1 MKSFLLTFS
10 LGCFLAM
17 PAAAAPTIEE
27 IIAQLEAQGYTDV
40 SVSRT
45 WLGRIRIEAESG
57 THEREIVFNQR
68 TGEILR
74 DFWEELDEEHKA
86 DASRASEDD
95 EDEASDDDEDQD
107 DSESEEDGDDD

>member
-1 MKSFLLTFS
+1 MTRKFFMTLC
-10 LGCFLAM
+10 LGCTLAM

-27 IIAQLEAQGYTDV
+27 IIAQLEAQGYADI

-45 WLGRIRIEAESG
+45 WLGRIRIEAESN

-74 DFWEELDEEHKA
+74 DFWEELDDEDRE
-86 DASRASEDD
+86 DSEDELNED
-95 EDEASDDDEDQD
+95 AGDEESDEEDEGDDEGED
-107 DSESEEDGDDD
+107 D

>member
-1 MKSFLLTFS
+1 M
-10 LGCFLAM
+10 
-17 PAAAAPTIEE
+17 
-27 IIAQLEAQGYTDV
+27 

-74 DFWEELDEEHKA
+74 DFWEELEDDDEVEE
-86 DASRASEDD
+86 SEEAGEEGSDDGDDSED
-95 EDEASDDDEDQD
+95 EDE
-107 DSESEEDGDDD
+107 GDDD

>member
-1 MKSFLLTFS
+1 
-10 LGCFLAM
+10 M
-17 PAAAAPTIEE
+17 PASAAPTVEE

-74 DFWEELDEEHKA
+74 DFWEELEDDDEVEE
-86 DASRASEDD
+86 SEEAGEEGSDDGDDSED
-95 EDEASDDDEDQD
+95 EDE
-107 DSESEEDGDDD
+107 GDDD

>member
-1 MKSFLLTFS
+1 MKREFVLAFCI
-10 LGCFLAM
+10 GCAFAM
-17 PAAAAPTIEE
+17 PASAAPTVEE

-74 DFWEELDEEHKA
+74 DFWEEL
-86 DASRASEDD
+86 ED
-95 EDEASDDDEDQD
+95 
-107 DSESEEDGDDD
+107 DGDDDEVEESEEADEEGSDEGDDSEDEDEGDDD